1 MAQTDNKT
9 TQTDKPIQDMAKDT
23 ADAAKARGESLAD
36 QARSAAK
43 DGLERGKQE
52 VHARAEGARDAAVD
66 ETRETG
72 EAIREAGERFEDG
85 DYRYAAAMQIAD
97 TLDGVAMSLR
107 ERDLDDVRRDVEGF
121 ARRNPVLFFAGAALT
136 GFALS
141 RLVKATAR
149 DDDQYNDG
157 AAPCG
162 AGYNAAAYDDRA
174 DIVDYPGTTKPQP
187 PVTPGASVGA
197 RGVHG
202 GGA

>member
-52 VHARAEGARDAAVD
+52 VHARAEGARDAAVN

-121 ARRNPVLFFAGAALT
+121 ARRNPVLFFAGAA
-136 GFALS
+136 
-141 RLVKATAR
+141 
-149 DDDQYNDG
+149 
-157 AAPCG
+157 PCG